1 MGVVDEVETLDHA
14 PDHHA
19 VVAVTVVATVE
30 AAAAEEAVVATVH
43 MGDVGHARHLIE
55 LDTVSRLTTYHHD
68 SAGRT

>member
-14 PDHHA
+14 PDHH
-19 VVAVTVVATVE
+19 AVTVVATVE

-55 LDTVSRLTTYHHD
+55 LDTVSRLTIYHHD